1 MIQKEEQLL
10 VYNNSI
16 HFNFK
21 DFKREYAV
29 QISIDG
35 EIDDDVSNISYNAK
49 VHYTKEYTKPYFF
62 TEVVI
67 SNFLLNE
74 KPPQTTMQ
82 NIALECSKAIEK
94 CVFQV
99 NTKNEIIGLD
109 NYKEIVEK
117 WRHIKEKIVQE
128 YEGEIVDKYLA
139 VFEKS
144 LENETVLLEKIKKNL
159 FISQYFFP
167 IFDEPYHGFQKKNV
181 ETFNFFTIDYQ
192 EEVIVEIE
200 NQGDF
205 DENGKATISKQL
217 IKNQD
222 NTQLFPIKSYK
233 TKYILN
239 KDFQIEII
247 EGQFEVKN
255 NKYSFEIRLFDDS
268 IVR

>member
-1 MIQKEEQLL
+1 MIQKQDQLL
-10 VYNNSI
+10 IYNNSI

-21 DFKREYAV
+21 DFIKKYAV
-29 QISIDG
+29 QIYIDG
-35 EIDDDVSNISYNAK
+35 EIDDDASSISYKVK
-49 VHYTKEYTKPYFF
+49 VHYTKEYTKPYFCA
-62 TEVVI
+62 EVLI
-67 SNFLLNE
+67 SNFLINE
-74 KPPQTTMQ
+74 KLPQTTMQ
-82 NIALECSKAIEK
+82 DIALECSKTIEK

-99 NTKNEIIGLD
+99 NTKNEIIGLE
-109 NYKEIVEK
+109 NYKEILEK
-117 WRHIKEKIVQE
+117 WKNIKQGIVQE
-128 YEGEIVDKYLA
+128 YEGEIDYKYLA

-144 LENETVLLEKIKKNL
+144 LENETILLAKIKKNV
-159 FISQYFFP
+159 FINQYFFP

-181 ETFNFFTIDYQ
+181 EIFNFFTIDFQ
-192 EEVIVEIE
+192 EEVVVEIE

-247 EGQFEVKN
+247 KGQFEVKN
-255 NKYSFEIRLFDDS
+255 NKYSFEIR
-268 IVR
+268 

>member
-1 MIQKEEQLL
+1 MTKNNDQLL

-21 DFKREYAV
+21 DFIKEYAV

-35 EIDDDVSNISYNAK
+35 EIDDDSSNVSYNAK

-62 TEVVI
+62 AEVVI

-74 KPPQTTMQ
+74 KPPQSTMQ
-82 NIALECSKAIEK
+82 NIALECSKTIEK

-99 NTKNEIIGLD
+99 NTKNEIISLD
-109 NYKEIVEK
+109 NYKEILDK
-117 WRHIKEKIVQE
+117 WRKTKNAIIQE
-128 YEGEIVDKYLA
+128 YEGEIVDKYLIL
-139 VFEKS
+139 FEKS
-144 LENETVLLEKIKKNL
+144 LVNETILLDKIKKNV
-159 FISQYFFP
+159 FISQYFFA

-181 ETFNFFTIDYQ
+181 EIFNFFNVDYQ

-205 DENGKATISKQL
+205 DENGKATISKQV

-222 NTQLFPIKSYK
+222 NTELFPIKSYK

-239 KDFQIEII
+239 RDFHIEII
-247 EGQFEVKN
+247 EGQFISQNK
-255 NKYSFEIRLFDDS
+255 KYSYEIGSLN
-268 IVR
+268 V